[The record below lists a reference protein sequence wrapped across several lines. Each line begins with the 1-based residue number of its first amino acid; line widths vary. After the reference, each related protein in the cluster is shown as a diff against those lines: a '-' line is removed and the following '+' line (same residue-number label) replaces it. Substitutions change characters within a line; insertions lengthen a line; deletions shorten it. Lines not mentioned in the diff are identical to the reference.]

1 MILRFFAAP
10 FYRFVVSFA
19 VAPLVIASGILIFA
33 NSTAAVAAEDGSPQA
48 GLKRAI
54 TEKDLFNFVWIA
66 DPQISPD
73 GTRTLFTRVIT
84 DEKRTGYETSIW
96 MVATSGNEVPTRL
109 TNGKHDAHARWSPDG
124 KRIAFVRGGEKDDAG
139 KPRPPQI
146 AILSLA
152 GGEARIVT
160 DLPKGSASP
169 VWSPDS
175 RHIAFVSS
183 TTPEDIEKEQ
193 RKKNDTKTDNAK
205 GDNPKT
211 REPGSAAAAPKA
223 ESEGDRESDIHIIT
237 RAVYRDNDEGYLDFK
252 RHEHIWLIDVTTT
265 SDEPAKPVQLTS
277 GDYDEGDVFWTHDST
292 RIYFLTTR
300 IDEPYYETPSTD
312 IYSVSSSRSA
322 GSASAGAPERL
333 AMIPMGIGD
342 LALSPD
348 GRRLAFHGSIA
359 QPVRSYSQPDL
370 WVMDLAPNAQPRNL
384 TAKYDFDMGSSVFGD
399 NAAPRGGNGA
409 TLHWSPDGRWLFDIV
424 DKQGRTPLVRVDS
437 QSGAVTEI
445 THGDQAVLDFS
456 VAPDSR
462 RAVALISTPVM
473 VGDLFAISM
482 SVDPPTKEKTTSDEA
497 GSGPQTRITDG
508 NRALWSQLNLT
519 APEEINYKSFDGLQI
534 QGWIQKPPD
543 FDPNKTYPL
552 ILDIHGGPHA
562 AYGWVFDHEFQWM
575 AAKGYVVFYPNPRG
589 STGYGQEFGNIIQY
603 RYPGDDYRDLMAG
616 VDEILKRGYVDA
628 KKLGVTGGSG
638 GGVLT
643 DWTVTQTDRFAAAV
657 SQRDISNWAS
667 WWYTADF
674 TLFQANWFK
683 APPFRDP
690 KDYANRSA
698 ITFVEKIHTPMMF
711 ILGQADYRTP
721 QDSGGEQLFRA
732 LKFLKRPTAMVVFPR
747 ETHELS
753 RSGEPWHR
761 IERLDNIVGWFDR
774 YLMGV
779 PHPEYEVHAEKPVTK
794 ASPR

>member
-1 MILRFFAAP
+1 MKFHFSTHVIPTIIVLAIVASLAAQ
-10 FYRFVVSFA
+10 
-19 VAPLVIASGILIFA
+19 
-33 NSTAAVAAEDGSPQA
+33 NSTPQPGDA
-48 GLKRAI
+48 KRSI
-54 TEKDLFNFVWIA
+54 SEKDLFNFVWIA
-66 DPQISPD
+66 DPQVSPD
-73 GTRTLFTRVIT
+73 GSRAVFTRVVT

-96 MVATSGNEVPTRL
+96 MVATSGNEDPVRM
-109 TNGKHDAHARWSPDG
+109 TNGKHDAHPRWSPDG
-124 KRIAFVRGGEKDDAG
+124 RRIAFVRGGEKDDSG
-139 KPRPPQI
+139 KPRPAQI

-152 GGEARIVT
+152 GGEARIIT
-160 DLPKGSASP
+160 DLPKGAAAP

-175 RHIAFVSS
+175 KRVAFSSS

-193 RKKNDTKTDNAK
+193 RKKNDAK
-205 GDNPKT
+205 GGNATTGANTK
-211 REPGSAAAAPKA
+211 GSAAPGSPTVAKA
-223 ESEGDRESDIHIIT
+223 DSDGDRESDIHIIT

-252 RHEHIWLIDVTTT
+252 RHEHIWVIDVPTT
-265 SDEPAKPVQLTS
+265 SDEPAKPMQLTS
-277 GDYDEGDVFWTHDST
+277 GDFDEGEIVWTHDGS
-292 RIYFLTTR
+292 RIYFLTSR

-312 IYSVSSSRSA
+312 VYSVASSPKMA
-322 GSASAGAPERL
+322 GGSPEKL
-333 AMIPMGIGD
+333 ITVPMGIGD

-348 GRRLAFHGSIA
+348 GRRIAFHGSVT

-370 WVMDLAPNAQPRNL
+370 WVMDLTPNAPPRNL
-384 TAKYDFDMGSSVFGD
+384 TASYDFDMGSSVFGD

-409 TLHWSPDGRWLFDIV
+409 TLHWSADGRWLFDIV
-424 DKQGRTPLVRVDS
+424 AKQGRTPLVRVDA
-437 QSGAVTEI
+437 QTGAVTEI
-445 THGDQAVLDFS
+445 IHGDQVVLDFS
-456 VAPDSR
+456 ITPDAR
-462 RAVALISTPVM
+462 TAVALVSTAVAI
-473 VGDLFAISM
+473 GDLF
-482 SVDPPTKEKTTSDEA
+482 SVPIEGNPNGT
-497 GSGPQTRITDG
+497 QTRITDA
-508 NRALWSQLNLT
+508 NKTLWSQLNLT
-519 APEEINYKSFDGLQI
+519 APEEINYKSFDGIPI

-543 FDPNKTYPL
+543 FDPKKKYPL

-575 AAKGYVVFYPNPRG
+575 AAKGYVVLYINPRG
-589 STGYGQEFGNIIQY
+589 STSYGQDFGNIIQY
-603 RYPGDDYRDLMAG
+603 HYPGDDYRDLMAG
-616 VDEILKRGYVDA
+616 VDEILKRGYVDP

-674 TLFQANWFK
+674 TLFQPNWFK
-683 APPFRDP
+683 APPFQDP

-711 ILGQADYRTP
+711 VLGQADFRTP

-761 IERLDNIVGWFDR
+761 IERLDNIVGWFDKW
-774 YLMGV
+774 LMGV
-779 PHPEYEVHAEKPVTK
+779 PHPEYEVRPEKQGTK
-794 ASPR
+794 SADD